1 MAERRGEKRKEA
13 VARVQEDQVL
23 SCDACVTHQDV
34 QSGEYRLAEL
44 VVVFLNWP

>member
-1 MAERRGEKRKEA
+1 MEGRRGEKRKEHID
-13 VARVQEDQVL
+13 RVQKDQVL

-44 VVVFLNWP
+44 VFA